1 MFETKKSIQVNYVFK
16 VLGSV
21 CVAVL
26 LSSCGG
32 GGGGS
37 STSGD
42 TSSGSGSSGSGT
54 QTTSG
59 NLATSVP
66 TPTYASGS
74 VELNMFNQLNDV
86 RLKGGFG
93 MLAQN
98 SGLDQST
105 KNHVNYLLTNAYHDG
120 VWDNSQLSS
129 VDAATGWLMGHVEK
143 AGNPGFTGVLPVN
156 RALAAGYSAAYVG
169 EVLAPLYTSAIS
181 QPYGGCVDQLLST
194 VFHRTGLLNT
204 QLRTFGASV
213 QTSQDGKAMAC
224 LVDPAFTS
232 DNVGVVPAGW
242 VGIYPYSGQTGL
254 STTIIYGEAPDPVPS
269 SPIKGNPVSIYVEPQ
284 NILTVTSFTLTDNL
298 GVQVPVK
305 LLMKSDFPQYIT
317 SATAHIVP
325 TQALKSGVTYT
336 VQFVGTNNGASLSRT
351 WNFSTR

>member
-1 MFETKKSIQVNYVFK
+1 MIETKKPLQAKYATQALGAICAAVF
-16 VLGSV
+16 
-21 CVAVL
+21 
-26 LSSCGG
+26 LSACGG
-32 GGGGS
+32 GGGGT
-37 STSGD
+37 STSGN
-42 TSSGSGSSGSGT
+42 TSNGSGSSSSG
-54 QTTSG
+54 SG

-120 VWDNSQLSS
+120 AWDSSQLSS

-143 AGNPGFTGVLPVN
+143 SGNPGFTGVLPIN
-156 RALAAGYSAAYVG
+156 RAQAAGYSAAYVG
-169 EVLAPLYTSAIS
+169 EVLAPLYTSTIS

-204 QLRTFGASV
+204 QLRTSGASV

-242 VGIYPYSGQTGL
+242 VGIYPYAGQTGL
-254 STTIIYGEAPDPVPS
+254 ATTIIYGEAPDPVPS
-269 SPIKGNPVSIYVEPQ
+269 APIKGNPVSIYVEPQ
-284 NILTVTSFTLTDNL
+284 NQLSVTTFTLTDNL

-305 LLMKSDFPQYIT
+305 LLTKSDFPQYIT